1 MKIAA
6 WVEEAGGAAV
16 ALLVALLLA
25 GCGPAPESLTPERL
39 AEARD
44 RWEAADVDTYE
55 LELEMRGAINER
67 RVVDV
72 EAGIVIDMTAGGA
85 PAARSAW
92 DAWSVEGLFDLLER
106 ELANADASLET
117 YGVEEPSSIELEATF
132 CPDLGHP
139 LYFRR
144 LVPGATLPIEWEV
157 VRLDRP

>member
-1 MKIAA
+1 MRIPIGRTAL
-6 WVEEAGGAAV
+6 GGLVALAAV
-16 ALLVALLLA
+16 AVLA
-25 GCGPAPESLTPERL
+25 ACEPAAEPLTRERL
-39 AEARD
+39 AQARE
-44 RWEAADVDTYE
+44 RWEAADVDTYR

-106 ELANADASLET
+106 ELANADNPLET
-117 YGVEEPSSIELEATF
+117 YGVEDPTSIRLEASF

-144 LVPGATLPIEWEV
+144 LVPGVTQPIEWEV